1 MVRFTPTSVT
11 LLGLNFHWY
20 GVIIA
25 VGMALA
31 VALAR
36 ARERRLGLPRD
47 TALDLALVGI
57 PAAIVC
63 ARLYYVAFSWREYAA
78 HPIQAL
84 YIWEGGMA
92 IYGGIIGGVLAG
104 YLYARHKGLPFLRLA
119 DLAAP
124 SIALG
129 QAIGRWGNFVNQEAY
144 GAVATQPWQQRFPIS
159 VFIRADGQWHFATFF
174 YESAWCL
181 IIVGV
186 LLIGERKRIFRRD
199 GEIFRAYVFL
209 YALERALVEGLRTDS
224 LYLGPFRVSQ
234 MLSLAA
240 LLTCA
245 AIALKNARDKR
256 FPAVTLALCVAMAVL
271 LLSGHPWPALACA
284 AAAAAMYF
292 RGIYSDLAEDTSHGT
307 GSGNGR

>member
-1 MVRFTPTSVT
+1 MIQFTPTSVI
-11 LLGLNFHWY
+11 LFGLTFHWY

-25 VGMALA
+25 LGMALA
-31 VALAR
+31 VALACV
-36 ARERRLGLPRD
+36 REKRLGLPKD
-47 TALDLALVGI
+47 TALDLALIGI

-63 ARLYYVAFSWREYAA
+63 ARLYYVLFSWREYAA
-78 HPIQAL
+78 APVRAL

-92 IYGGIIGGVLAG
+92 IYGGVIGGVLAG
-104 YLYARHKGLPFLRLA
+104 WLYARRKGLPFLRLA

-174 YESAWCL
+174 YESAWCFV
-181 IIVGV
+181 IVAA
-186 LLIGERKRIFRRD
+186 LLIAERRRRFRHEGDIFRS
-199 GEIFRAYVFL
+199 YVFL
-209 YALERALVEGLRTDS
+209 YALERALVEGLRADS

-234 MLSLAA
+234 LLSLAA

-245 AIALKNARDKR
+245 VIALVNAQKKAG
-256 FPAVTLALCVAMAVL
+256 PAVTLALCAAMAAL
-271 LLSGHPWPALACA
+271 LLAGHPWPALPCA
-284 AAAAAMYF
+284 AWAAALYWETDRA
-292 RGIYSDLAEDTSHGT
+292 
-307 GSGNGR
+307 

>member
-1 MVRFTPTSVT
+1 MVQFTPTSIV
-11 LLGLNFHWY
+11 LFGLTFHWY

-36 ARERRLGLPRD
+36 ARERRL
-47 TALDLALVGI
+47 DLALIGI
-57 PAAIVC
+57 PAAIVG
-63 ARLYYVAFSWREYAA
+63 ARLYYVLFSWREYAA
-78 HPIQAL
+78 NPIRAL

-104 YLYARHKGLPFLRLA
+104 WLYARRKGLPFLRLA

-174 YESAWCL
+174 YESAWCF
-181 IIVGV
+181 IIVSA
-186 LLIGERKRIFRRD
+186 LLIAERRHRFRRD
-199 GEIFRAYVFL
+199 GEIFRSYVFL

-224 LYLGPFRVSQ
+224 LRLGPFRVSQ
-234 MLSLAA
+234 LLSLAA

-245 AIALKNARDKR
+245 AIALAQAKKKTV
-256 FPAVTLALCVAMAVL
+256 PAITLALCIAMAAL
-271 LLSGHPWPALACA
+271 LLSGHPWPALICA
-284 AAAAAMYF
+284 VGAAGMYW
-292 RGIYSDLAEDTSHGT
+292 GNSDLSSCA
-307 GSGNGR
+307 R

>member
-1 MVRFTPTSVT
+1 MIQFTPTSLV
-11 LLGLNFHWY
+11 LFGLTFHWY

-25 VGMALA
+25 TGMALA
-31 VALAR
+31 VALAC
-36 ARERRLGLPRD
+36 ARERRLGLPKD
-47 TALDLALVGI
+47 TALDLALLGI
-57 PAAIVC
+57 PMAIVC
-63 ARLYYVAFSWREYAA
+63 ARLYYVVFSWREYAA
-78 HPIQAL
+78 NPIRAL

-104 YLYARHKGLPFLRLA
+104 YLYARRKGLPFLRLA

-159 VFIRADGQWHFATFF
+159 VFIQADSQWHFATFF
-174 YESAWCL
+174 YESAWCF
-181 IIVGV
+181 IIVAA
-186 LLIGERKRIFRRD
+186 LLIAERKKMFHRD
-199 GEIFRAYVFL
+199 GEIFRAYIFL

-234 MLSLAA
+234 LLSLAA

-245 AIALKNARDKR
+245 ATLVARGSKKE
-256 FPAVTLALCVAMAVL
+256 PAVATLVCCVAMAAL
-271 LLSGHPWPALACA
+271 LLAGRPALALIPA
-284 AAAAAMYF
+284 AGALFLFWHATTKA
-292 RGIYSDLAEDTSHGT
+292 
-307 GSGNGR
+307 

>member
-1 MVRFTPTSVT
+1 MFRFTSTGAT
-11 LLGLNFHWY
+11 LFGLSFHWY

-25 VGMALA
+25 AGMALA
-31 VALAR
+31 VALACV
-36 ARERRLGLPRD
+36 RERRMDVPRD
-47 TALDLALVGI
+47 TALDLALIGI
-57 PAAIVC
+57 PAAILG
-63 ARLYYVAFSWREYAA
+63 ARIYYVLFSWREYAA
-78 HPIQAL
+78 NPIRAL

-104 YLYARHKGLPFLRLA
+104 YLYARRKGLPFLRLA

-174 YESAWCL
+174 YESAWCF
-181 IIVGV
+181 IIVAA
-186 LLIGERKRIFRRD
+186 LLVAERRHRFRRD
-199 GEIFRAYVFL
+199 GEIFRSYVFL

-234 MLSLAA
+234 LLSLAA

-245 AIALKNARDKR
+245 AIALAQAKR
-256 FPAVTLALCVAMAVL
+256 KTVPAVTLAWCVAMAAL
-271 LLSGHPWPALACA
+271 LLSGHPRPALACA
-284 AAAAAMYF
+284 VAAAGLYW
-292 RGIYSDLAEDTSHGT
+292 GNTTSD
-307 GSGNGR
+307 

>member
-1 MVRFTPTSVT
+1 MIQFTPKS
-11 LLGLNFHWY
+11 LILFGLTFHWY

-25 VGMALA
+25 FGMALA
-31 VALAR
+31 VALAC

-47 TALDLALVGI
+47 TALDLALIGI

-63 ARLYYVAFSWREYAA
+63 ARIYYVIFSWKEYAEN
-78 HPIQAL
+78 PVRAL

-104 YLYARHKGLPFLRLA
+104 FLYARRKGLPFLRLA

-129 QAIGRWGNFVNQEAY
+129 QAVGRWGNFVNQEAY
-144 GAVATQPWQQRFPIS
+144 GAVATQAWQQRFPIS
-159 VFIRADGQWHFATFF
+159 VFIQADGQWHFATFF
-174 YESAWCL
+174 YESAWCF
-181 IIVGV
+181 IIVAA
-186 LLIGERKRIFRRD
+186 LLIAERRHRFRRD

-209 YALERALVEGLRTDS
+209 YAIERALVEGLRTDS

-234 MLSLAA
+234 LLSLAA

-245 AIALKNARDKR
+245 VIGVANAKNKKA
-256 FPAVTLALCVAMAVL
+256 PAATLACSVAMAAL

-284 AAAAAMYF
+284 IGAVGLYWETEKF
-292 RGIYSDLAEDTSHGT
+292 
-307 GSGNGR
+307 

>member
-1 MVRFTPTSVT
+1 MIQFTPTSLV
-11 LLGLNFHWY
+11 LFGLTFHWY

-25 VGMALA
+25 IGMALA

-36 ARERRLGLPRD
+36 AREKRLGLPRD
-47 TALDLALVGI
+47 TALDLALIGI

-63 ARLYYVAFSWREYAA
+63 ARLYYVAFSWHEYAA
-78 HPIQAL
+78 NPIRAL

-104 YLYARHKGLPFLRLA
+104 YFYARRKKLPFLRLA

-144 GAVATQPWQQRFPIS
+144 GAVATQAWQQRFPIS
-159 VFIRADGQWHFATFF
+159 VFINADGQWHFATFF

-181 IIVGV
+181 AIVAM
-186 LLIGERKRIFRRD
+186 LLIAERHRLFRRD
-199 GEIFRAYVFL
+199 GDIFRAYVFL
-209 YALERALVEGLRTDS
+209 YAIERALVEGLRTDS

-234 MLSLAA
+234 LLSLAA
-240 LLTCA
+240 VLTCA
-245 AIALKNARDKR
+245 AIALAVEARQGL
-256 FPAVTLALCVAMAVL
+256 AAATLACCVGMAAL
-271 LLSGHPWPALACA
+271 LLAGFPLPALACA
-284 AAAAAMYF
+284 IGAVGMYWATVCL
-292 RGIYSDLAEDTSHGT
+292 GLAGHYTHSKNSGT
-307 GSGNGR
+307 GI

>member
-1 MVRFTPTSVT
+1 MVRFTPTSVV
-11 LLGLNFHWY
+11 LFGLTFHWY

-25 VGMALA
+25 IGMALA
-31 VALAR
+31 VALAC
-36 ARERRLGLPRD
+36 AREKRLGLPKD
-47 TALDLALVGI
+47 TALDLALIGI

-78 HPIQAL
+78 APIRAL

-104 YLYARHKGLPFLRLA
+104 FLYARRRGLPFLRLA

-174 YESAWCL
+174 YESAWCF
-181 IIVGV
+181 IIVAA
-186 LLIGERKRIFRRD
+186 LLIAERRRRFHRD
-199 GEIFRAYVFL
+199 GEIFRSYVFL

-234 MLSLAA
+234 LLSLAA
-240 LLTCA
+240 LLACA
-245 AIALKNARDKR
+245 AVALVQAKKKAV
-256 FPAVTLALCVAMAVL
+256 PAITLACCIAMAA
-271 LLSGHPWPALACA
+271 LLSSGCPWPALICAVA
-284 AAAAAMYF
+284 AAGTYWAHTT
-292 RGIYSDLAEDTSHGT
+292 SDLSSEA
-307 GSGNGR
+307 R

>member
-1 MVRFTPTSVT
+1 MIQFTPT
-11 LLGLNFHWY
+11 GLNLFGLTIHWY

-25 VGMALA
+25 FGMALA
-31 VALAR
+31 VALAC
-36 ARERRLGLPRD
+36 AREKRMGLPRD
-47 TALDLALVGI
+47 TALDLALLGI

-63 ARLYYVAFSWREYAA
+63 ARLYYVVFSWREYAA
-78 HPIQAL
+78 NPIRAL

-144 GAVATQPWQQRFPIS
+144 GVVATRPWQQHFPIS
-159 VFIRADGQWHFATFF
+159 VFIQADGQWHFATFF
-174 YESAWCL
+174 YESAWCF
-181 IIVGV
+181 IIVAA
-186 LLIGERKRIFRRD
+186 LLIGERRHRFRRD

-209 YALERALVEGLRTDS
+209 YAIERALVEGLRTDS
-224 LYLGPFRVSQ
+224 LVMGPFRVSQ
-234 MLSLAA
+234 LLSLAA
-240 LLTCA
+240 MLACA
-245 AIALKNARDKR
+245 VISLMAAKKKAA
-256 FPAVTLALCVAMAVL
+256 PAATLACCVAMAAL

-284 AAAAAMYF
+284 VGAVACWACSSQ
-292 RGIYSDLAEDTSHGT
+292 G
-307 GSGNGR
+307 

>member
-1 MVRFTPTSVT
+1 MIQFTPTSVI
-11 LLGLNFHWY
+11 LFGLTFHWY

-47 TALDLALVGI
+47 TALDLALIGI
-57 PAAIVC
+57 PAAIVG
-63 ARLYYVAFSWREYAA
+63 ARLYYVLFSWREYAA
-78 HPIQAL
+78 TPIRAL

-104 YLYARHKGLPFLRLA
+104 WLYARRKGLPFLRLA

-174 YESAWCL
+174 YESAWCF
-181 IIVGV
+181 IIVAA
-186 LLIGERKRIFRRD
+186 LLIAERAHRFHRD
-199 GEIFRAYVFL
+199 GEIFRGYVFL

-224 LYLGPFRVSQ
+224 LLLGPFRVSQ
-234 MLSLAA
+234 LLSLAA

-245 AIALKNARDKR
+245 AIALAQAKR
-256 FPAVTLALCVAMAVL
+256 KTAPAITLALCTAMAAL
-271 LLSGHPWPALACA
+271 LFSGHPWPALVCA
-284 AAAAAMYF
+284 VGAAGMYW
-292 RGIYSDLAEDTSHGT
+292 GNSDLSPY
-307 GSGNGR
+307 RFQ

>member
-1 MVRFTPTSVT
+1 MIQFTPTSVT
-11 LLGLNFHWY
+11 LFGLTFHWY

-31 VALAR
+31 VALAC
-36 ARERRLGLPRD
+36 AREKCLGLPRD

-78 HPIQAL
+78 NPIQAL
-84 YIWEGGMA
+84 YIWQGGMA

-104 YLYARHKGLPFLRLA
+104 YLYARHKHLPFLRLA

-129 QAIGRWGNFVNQEAY
+129 QAIGRWGNFINQEAY
-144 GAVATQPWQQRFPIS
+144 GAVATRPWQQRFPIS

-174 YESAWCL
+174 YESAWCF
-181 IIVGV
+181 IIVGA

-209 YALERALVEGLRTDS
+209 YALERALVEGLRADS

-234 MLSLAA
+234 LLSLAA
-240 LLTCA
+240 LLACA
-245 AIALKNARDKR
+245 VIALKDVRNRRA
-256 FPAVTLALCVAMAVL
+256 PAITLALCVAMAAL
-271 LLSGHPWPALACA
+271 LLAGHPWPALACA
-284 AAAAAMYF
+284 VGAAGMYF
-292 RGIYSDLAEDTSHGT
+292 G
-307 GSGNGR
+307 GNRSL

>member
-1 MVRFTPTSVT
+1 MIQFTPTSLV
-11 LLGLNFHWY
+11 LFGLTFHWY

-25 VGMALA
+25 TGMALA
-31 VALAR
+31 VALAC
-36 ARERRLGLPRD
+36 ARERRLGLPKD
-47 TALDLALVGI
+47 TALDLALLGI
-57 PAAIVC
+57 PMAIVC
-63 ARLYYVAFSWREYAA
+63 ARLYYVVFSWREYAA
-78 HPIQAL
+78 NPIRAL

-104 YLYARHKGLPFLRLA
+104 YLYAKHKGLPFLALA

-159 VFIRADGQWHFATFF
+159 VFIQADGQWHFATFF
-174 YESAWCL
+174 YESAWCF
-181 IIVGV
+181 IIVAA
-186 LLIGERKRIFRRD
+186 LLIAERKKMFHRD
-199 GEIFRAYVFL
+199 GEIFRAYIFL

-234 MLSLAA
+234 LLSLAA

-245 AIALKNARDKR
+245 ATLVARGSKKE
-256 FPAVTLALCVAMAVL
+256 PAVATLVCCVAMAAL
-271 LLSGHPWPALACA
+271 LLAGRPALALIPSA
-284 AAAAAMYF
+284 GALVLFWPASREA
-292 RGIYSDLAEDTSHGT
+292 
-307 GSGNGR
+307 

>member
-1 MVRFTPTSVT
+1 MIQFTPTSLV
-11 LLGLNFHWY
+11 LFGLTFHWY

-25 VGMALA
+25 TGMALA
-31 VALAR
+31 VALAC
-36 ARERRLGLPRD
+36 ARERRLGLPKD
-47 TALDLALVGI
+47 TALDLALLGI
-57 PAAIVC
+57 PMAIVC
-63 ARLYYVAFSWREYAA
+63 ARLYYVVFSWREYAA
-78 HPIQAL
+78 NPIRAL

-104 YLYARHKGLPFLRLA
+104 YLYAKHKGLPFLALA

-159 VFIRADGQWHFATFF
+159 VFIQADGQWHFATFF
-174 YESAWCL
+174 YESAWCF
-181 IIVGV
+181 IIVAA
-186 LLIGERKRIFRRD
+186 LLIAERKKMFHRD
-199 GEIFRAYVFL
+199 GEIFRAYIFL

-234 MLSLAA
+234 LLSLAA

-245 AIALKNARDKR
+245 ATLVARGSKKE
-256 FPAVTLALCVAMAVL
+256 PAVATLVCCVAMAAL
-271 LLSGHPWPALACA
+271 LLAGRPALALIPA
-284 AAAAAMYF
+284 
-292 RGIYSDLAEDTSHGT
+292 T
-307 GSGNGR
+307 GALFLFWHATTKA

>member
-1 MVRFTPTSVT
+1 MVQFTPTSIV
-11 LLGLNFHWY
+11 LFGLTFHWY

-47 TALDLALVGI
+47 TALDLALIGI
-57 PAAIVC
+57 PAAIVG
-63 ARLYYVAFSWREYAA
+63 ARLYYVLFSWREYAA
-78 HPIQAL
+78 NPIRAL

-104 YLYARHKGLPFLRLA
+104 WLYARRKGLPFLRLA

-144 GAVATQPWQQRFPIS
+144 GAVATQAWQQRFPIS
-159 VFIRADGQWHFATFF
+159 VFIQADGQWHFATFF
-174 YESAWCL
+174 YESAWCF
-181 IIVGV
+181 IIVAA
-186 LLIGERKRIFRRD
+186 LLIAERRHRFRRD
-199 GEIFRAYVFL
+199 GEIFRSYVFL

-234 MLSLAA
+234 LLSLAA
-240 LLTCA
+240 LLICA
-245 AIALKNARDKR
+245 ATLVARGAKKGA
-256 FPAVTLALCVAMAVL
+256 AVATLVCCVAMAAL
-271 LLSGHPWPALACA
+271 LLAGRPALALIPSA
-284 AAAAAMYF
+284 GALVLFWPASREA
-292 RGIYSDLAEDTSHGT
+292 
-307 GSGNGR
+307 